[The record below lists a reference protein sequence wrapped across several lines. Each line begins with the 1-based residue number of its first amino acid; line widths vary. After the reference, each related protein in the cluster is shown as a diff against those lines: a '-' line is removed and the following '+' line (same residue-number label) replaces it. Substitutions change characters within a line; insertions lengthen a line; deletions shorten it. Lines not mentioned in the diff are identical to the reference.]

1 MFTGLIQETGSVLK
15 VEQRGGVHRITI
27 HAPVLASQLHTGDSI
42 AVSGVCL
49 TALAIAPEGRPDRF
63 EADLAEETVRRTSL
77 SQLAPG
83 TTVNLELPTAAG
95 APLGGH
101 IVQGHVDGVGRLLSL
116 SPVSRGTDNDTTNN
130 DTIDSDTID
139 NDTTSDWWLEVEV
152 PEAIRPY
159 VVEKGSI
166 AIEGIS
172 LTVARWD
179 GARAGVAI
187 IPHTHAHTNLRSH
200 RAGDLLNLEADVLL
214 RHAAQMRAAQMRA
227 DQTHEKE
234 TSPEL
239 TLAYLIANG
248 Y

>member
-1 MFTGLIQETGSVLK
+1 MFTGLIQETGSVLG
-15 VEQRGGVHRITI
+15 VEERGGVRHITI
-27 HAPVLASQLHTGDSI
+27 HAPTLASQLHVGDSI

-49 TALAIAPEGRPDRF
+49 TVLAIAPADRPDRF

-83 TTVNLELPTAAG
+83 TVVNLELPVRAG
-95 APLGGH
+95 TPLGGH
-101 IVQGHVDGVGRLLSL
+101 VVQGHVDGVGRLLSL
-116 SPVSRGTDNDTTNN
+116 KPVAAESEAT
-130 DTIDSDTID
+130 
-139 NDTTSDWWLEVEV
+139 DWWLEIEV

-166 AIEGIS
+166 AIDGIS

-179 GARAGVAI
+179 GEHVSVAI
-187 IPHTHAHTNLRSH
+187 IPHTYAHTNLCSH
-200 RAGDLLNLEADVLL
+200 RPGDLLNLEADVLL
-214 RHAAQMRAAQMRA
+214 RHAAQMEETRKRI
-227 DQTHEKE
+227 EK
-234 TSPEL
+234 TSPQL